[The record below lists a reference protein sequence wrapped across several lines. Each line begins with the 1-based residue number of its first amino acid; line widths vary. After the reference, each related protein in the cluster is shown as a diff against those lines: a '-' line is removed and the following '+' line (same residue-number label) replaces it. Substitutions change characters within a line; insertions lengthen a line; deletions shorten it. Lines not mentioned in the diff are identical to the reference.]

1 MVQTACTLLIPAGK
15 KMIVLEKPHKLNRIF
30 FSVVTILSATSG
42 YDIRVS
48 FDDPLFLTYYSLRGS
63 KKYFEAE
70 GGDIFQGN
78 IWVSNNSTADVEVA
92 ATEILH

>member
-1 MVQTACTLLIPAGK
+1 MVQTVCTLSIPPGK
-15 KMIVLEKPHKLNRIF
+15 KMIVLEKPRKLNRIF
-30 FSVVTILSATSG
+30 FSIMTILSTSSG

-48 FDDPLFLTYYSLRGS
+48 FDDPHFLSYYSLRGPR
-63 KKYFEAE
+63 KYFEAE

-78 IWVSNNSTADVEVA
+78 VWVFNNSSAIVEVT